1 MVQREKFMLG
11 IPQPASI
18 GLKVFL
24 FHASEDKTFVKG
36 LYTRLQ
42 SDGLA
47 PWLDS
52 EMLLPGQEW
61 DREVAAAVHSCDV
74 VLVRASRAAVQ
85 KSGYVQKEIRYALD
99 GDERP
104 EGEVFIVPV
113 RIDACEMSSRDE

>member
-1 MVQREKFMLG
+1 MVEREKFMLG

-24 FHASEDKTFVKG
+24 CHASEDKAFVKG

-74 VLVRASRAAVQ
+74 VLVRASRVAVQ

-99 GDERP
+99 VADERP

-113 RIDACEMSSRDE
+113 HLDACEMSSRD